1 MKKAEELLAKLLE
14 TLKKADDSKE
24 NTTKAYKGYINTPSI
39 EKDTKPNAS
48 FDTVEE
54 AAEWTMKQGDSLITI
69 INQDF
74 EKVYSDFPNIKTKK
88 TVIRISTDN
97 DLTAMKIAK
106 IGQIAMNEFIE
117 ILSDDDKILA
127 TSAETR
133 VSAKS
138 DKPNTFDITIF
149 KKED

>member
-1 MKKAEELLAKLLE
+1 MKKAEELLKELLE
-14 TLKKADDSKE
+14 TLKKADSKE
-24 NTTKAYKGYINTPSI
+24 DNSTKAYKGYINTPSI

-48 FDTVEE
+48 FDTVEQ
-54 AAEWTMKQGDSLITI
+54 AAEWAMEQGDSLVTI
-69 INQDF
+69 INKDF

-88 TVIRISTDN
+88 TIIRISTDN

-106 IGQIAMNEFIE
+106 IGQMAMSAFID
-117 ILSDDDKILA
+117 SFVDDENILA

-133 VSAKS
+133 VNKKS

>member
-1 MKKAEELLAKLLE
+1 MKKAEELLANLLE
-14 TLKKADDSKE
+14 TLKKANSKE
-24 NTTKAYKGYINTPSI
+24 NTTKAYKGYVNASSI
-39 EKDTKPNAS
+39 DEDTEPKAS

-54 AAEWTMKQGDSLITI
+54 AAEWAMKQGDNLVTI

-88 TVIRISTDN
+88 NVIRISTDN
-97 DLTAMKIAK
+97 DITALKIAK
-106 IGQIAMNEFIE
+106 IGQIAMSGFIDTFV
-117 ILSDDDKILA
+117 DDEHILA
-127 TSAETR
+127 TSGETR
-133 VSAKS
+133 INKKS

>member
-14 TLKKADDSKE
+14 TLKKDDSKE
-24 NTTKAYKGYINTPSI
+24 NTTKAYKGYVNASSI
-39 EKDTKPNAS
+39 DEDTEPKAS

-54 AAEWTMKQGDSLITI
+54 AAEWAMKQGDSLITI

-97 DLTAMKIAK
+97 DPTALKIAK
-106 IGQIAMNEFIE
+106 IGQIAMNEFTN
-117 ILSDDDKILA
+117 LLAKDNNILA
-127 TSAETR
+127 TSGETR
-133 VSAKS
+133 INKKS

-149 KKED
+149 KKEN

>member
-14 TLKKADDSKE
+14 TLKKDDSKE

-54 AAEWTMKQGDSLITI
+54 AAEWAMEQGDNLITI

-97 DLTAMKIAK
+97 DPTALKIAK
-106 IGQIAMNEFIE
+106 IGQITMNEFINAFANNE
-117 ILSDDDKILA
+117 SILA
-127 TSAETR
+127 NSAETKIDR
-133 VSAKS
+133 KS

>member
-1 MKKAEELLAKLLE
+1 MKKAEELLANLLE
-14 TLKKADDSKE
+14 TRKKANSKE
-24 NTTKAYKGYINTPSI
+24 NTTKAYKGYINASSI
-39 EKDTKPNAS
+39 DRDTKPNAS

-54 AAEWTMKQGDSLITI
+54 AAEWAMKQGDNLVTI

-97 DLTAMKIAK
+97 DLTALKIAK
-106 IGQIAMNEFIE
+106 IGQIAMNEFTD
-117 ILSDDDKILA
+117 LLAKDDNILA
-127 TSAETR
+127 TSGETR
-133 VSAKS
+133 INKKS
-138 DKPNTFDITIF
+138 DKPNMFDITIF

>member
-24 NTTKAYKGYINTPSI
+24 NTTKAYKGYINASSI
-39 EKDTKPNAS
+39 DRDTKPNAS

-54 AAEWTMKQGDSLITI
+54 AAEWAMEQGDSLITI

-97 DLTAMKIAK
+97 DPTALKIAK
-106 IGQIAMNEFIE
+106 IGQIAMNEFTD
-117 ILSDDDKILA
+117 LLAKDDNILA
-127 TSAETR
+127 TSGETR
-133 VSAKS
+133 VDKKS

>member
-14 TLKKADDSKE
+14 TLKKDDSKE
-24 NTTKAYKGYINTPSI
+24 NTIKVYKGYINTSSI
-39 EKDTKPNAS
+39 DKDTKPNAS

-54 AAEWTMKQGDSLITI
+54 AAEWAMEQGDSLITI

-97 DLTAMKIAK
+97 DTTALKIAK
-106 IGQIAMNEFIE
+106 IGQIAMNEFTN
-117 ILSDDDKILA
+117 LLAKDDNILA
-127 TSAETR
+127 TSGETKIDR
-133 VSAKS
+133 KS

>member
-14 TLKKADDSKE
+14 TLKKVDDNKE

-48 FDTVEE
+48 FDTVEQ
-54 AAEWTMKQGDSLITI
+54 AAEWAMEQGDSLITI

-88 TVIRISTDN
+88 TVIHISTDN
-97 DLTAMKIAK
+97 DLTALKIAK
-106 IGQIAMNEFIE
+106 IGQIAMNEFTN
-117 ILSDDDKILA
+117 LLAKDDNILA
-127 TSAETR
+127 TSGETKIDR
-133 VSAKS
+133 KS

>member
-14 TLKKADDSKE
+14 TLKKDDSKE
-24 NTTKAYKGYINTPSI
+24 NTTKAYKGYINASSI
-39 EKDTKPNAS
+39 DKDTKPNAS
-48 FDTVEE
+48 FDTVEQ
-54 AAEWTMKQGDSLITI
+54 AAEWAMEQGDNLITI

-97 DLTAMKIAK
+97 DLTAMKVAK
-106 IGQIAMNEFIE
+106 MGQMAMEQFI
-117 ILSDDDKILA
+117 DVFADDKSILA
-127 TSAETR
+127 ISAETR

>member
-48 FDTVEE
+48 FDTVEQ
-54 AAEWTMKQGDSLITI
+54 AAEWAMEQGDNLITI

-97 DLTAMKIAK
+97 DLTALKTAK
-106 IGQIAMNEFIE
+106 IGQIAMNEFVN

-133 VSAKS
+133 VNKKS
-138 DKPNTFDITIF
+138 DKANTFDITIF

>member
-1 MKKAEELLAKLLE
+1 MKKAEELLKALLN
-14 TLKKADDSKE
+14 TLKKADSKE
-24 NTTKAYKGYINTPSI
+24 DNSTKAYKGYVNASSI
-39 EKDTKPNAS
+39 DEDTEPKAS

-54 AAEWTMKQGDSLITI
+54 AAEWAMKQGDNLVTI

-97 DLTAMKIAK
+97 DITALKIAK
-106 IGQIAMNEFIE
+106 IGQIAMSGFIDTFV
-117 ILSDDDKILA
+117 DDEHILA
-127 TSAETR
+127 TSGETR
-133 VSAKS
+133 INKKS

-149 KKED
+149 KKEN

>member
-1 MKKAEELLAKLLE
+1 MKKAEELLAELLE
-14 TLKKADDSKE
+14 TLKKADSKE
-24 NTTKAYKGYINTPSI
+24 KTTKAYKGYINTSSI
-39 EKDTKPNAS
+39 DKDTKPNAS

-54 AAEWTMKQGDSLITI
+54 AAEWAMKQDDSLITI

-97 DLTAMKIAK
+97 DITALKIAK
-106 IGQIAMNEFIE
+106 IGQIAMNEFTD
-117 ILSDDDKILA
+117 LLAKDDNILA

-133 VSAKS
+133 VNEKS

>member
-1 MKKAEELLAKLLE
+1 MKKAEELLANLLE
-14 TLKKADDSKE
+14 TLKKANSKE
-24 NTTKAYKGYINTPSI
+24 NTTKAYKGYINASSI
-39 EKDTKPNAS
+39 DKDTKPNAS

-54 AAEWTMKQGDSLITI
+54 AAEWALEQGDSLITI

-97 DLTAMKIAK
+97 DLTALKIAK
-106 IGQIAMNEFIE
+106 IGQIAMNEFTD
-117 ILSDDDKILA
+117 LLAKDDNILA
-127 TSAETR
+127 TSGETKIDR
-133 VSAKS
+133 KS

>member
-24 NTTKAYKGYINTPSI
+24 NTTKAYKGYINTSSI
-39 EKDTKPNAS
+39 DKDTKPNAS

-54 AAEWTMKQGDSLITI
+54 AAEWAMEQGNNLITI

-97 DLTAMKIAK
+97 DLTAMKVAK
-106 IGQIAMNEFIE
+106 MCQITMGQFIDVFA
-117 ILSDDDKILA
+117 DDESILA

>member
-14 TLKKADDSKE
+14 TIKKDDSKE
-24 NTTKAYKGYINTPSI
+24 NTTKAYKGYINASSI
-39 EKDTKPNAS
+39 DKDTKPNAS

-54 AAEWTMKQGDSLITI
+54 AAEWAMKQEDSLITI

-97 DLTAMKIAK
+97 DPTALKIAK
-106 IGQIAMNEFIE
+106 IGQIAMNEFIS
-117 ILSDDDKILA
+117 LLAKDDNILA
-127 TSAETR
+127 TSGETKIDR
-133 VSAKS
+133 KS

>member
-1 MKKAEELLAKLLE
+1 MKKAEELLAELLE
-14 TLKKADDSKE
+14 TLKKADSKE
-24 NTTKAYKGYINTPSI
+24 KTTKAYKGYVNTSSI
-39 EKDTKPNAS
+39 DEDTEPKAS

-54 AAEWTMKQGDSLITI
+54 AAEWAMKQGDNLVTI

-88 TVIRISTDN
+88 IVIRISTDN
-97 DLTAMKIAK
+97 DITALKLAK
-106 IGQIAMNEFIE
+106 IGQIAMSGFIDTFV
-117 ILSDDDKILA
+117 DDEHLLA
-127 TSAETR
+127 TNGETR
-133 VSAKS
+133 INKKS

>member
-1 MKKAEELLAKLLE
+1 MKKAEELLAELLK
-14 TLKKADDSKE
+14 TLKKADSKE
-24 NTTKAYKGYINTPSI
+24 KTTKAYKGYVNTSSI
-39 EKDTKPNAS
+39 DEDTEPKAS

-54 AAEWTMKQGDSLITI
+54 AAEWAMKQGDNLVTI

-88 TVIRISTDN
+88 VVIRISTDN
-97 DLTAMKIAK
+97 DITALKIAK
-106 IGQIAMNEFIE
+106 IGQIAMNEFID
-117 ILSDDDKILA
+117 ILSDDEHILA
-127 TSAETR
+127 TSGETR
-133 VSAKS
+133 INKKS